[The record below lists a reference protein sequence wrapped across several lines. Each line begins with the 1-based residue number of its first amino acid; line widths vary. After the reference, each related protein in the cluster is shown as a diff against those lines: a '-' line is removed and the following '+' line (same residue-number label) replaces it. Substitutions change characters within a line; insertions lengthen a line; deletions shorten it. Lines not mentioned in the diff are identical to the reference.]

1 MAMTV
6 QDFHDLVRL
15 LEAHP
20 QWRTELRHLLLT
32 DELLALPDIVR
43 ELVAAQRRTEE
54 RVGELAAA
62 QRRTEERVEEL
73 AAAQRRTEERVA
85 TLATRVEELVGA
97 QRRTEER
104 VEELVAAQRRT
115 EERFEQLAT
124 ATRELVARAGKLT
137 DDVGMLKGY
146 VLERKYRE
154 RAPSYFA
161 PLLRGIHALSSE
173 EVARLVDEAVSR
185 GVLSGKDRDEIMETD
200 LVIRGVRPADSSET
214 YLAVEISAGIGRHD
228 VTCAQDRARILQR
241 LLSKPVLP
249 VVAGEWITSD
259 AEEQAI
265 ATQVWRV
272 LNGRTQ
278 APGGD
283 GTAE

>member
-20 QWRTELRHLLLT
+20 QWRGELRQLLLT

-43 ELVAAQRRTEE
+43 
-54 RVGELAAA
+54 ELAAA

-73 AAAQRRTEERVA
+73 AAAQRRTEERV
-85 TLATRVEELVGA
+85 EELVAA

-115 EERFEQLAT
+115 EQRVEQLAT
-124 ATRELVARAGKLT
+124 VMQELVARAGKLT
-137 DDVGMLKGY
+137 DDVGALKGY
-146 VLERKYRE
+146 ALERKYRE

-161 PLLRGIHALSSE
+161 RLLRGIHALSAE
-173 EVARLVDEAVSR
+173 EVAHLVDEAVSG
-185 GVLSGKDRDEIMETD
+185 GVLSDEDRAEIMETD
-200 LVIRGVRPADSSET
+200 LVIRGVRPSDSGET

-228 VTCAQDRARILQR
+228 VSRAQHRAQILQR

-259 AEEQAI
+259 AEEQAS

-272 LNGRTQ
+272 LNGRTK

-283 GTAE
+283 GTGQ

>member
-20 QWRTELRHLLLT
+20 QWRTELRQLLLT
-32 DELLALPDIVR
+32 DELLALPDLVR
-43 ELVAAQRRTEE
+43 
-54 RVGELAAA
+54 ELAAA
-62 QRRTEERVEEL
+62 QRRTE
-73 AAAQRRTEERVA
+73 Q
-85 TLATRVEELVGA
+85 RVEELVVA

-115 EERFEQLAT
+115 EERFEQHAT

-161 PLLRGIHALSSE
+161 PLLGGIHALSAE
-173 EVARLVDEAVSR
+173 EVARLVDESLSRGAVSNE
-185 GVLSGKDRDEIMETD
+185 DRDEIMGTD
-200 LVIRGVRPADSSET
+200 LVIRGVRPADSGET

-228 VTCAQDRARILQR
+228 VSRAQHRARILQR

-272 LNGRTQ
+272 LNGRVK

-283 GTAE
+283 GTGE